1 MGGHTPVS
9 KMNIWAALIA
19 ALLAGAAGA
28 LGLGGGGVLIIYLS
42 AFASMDQLKSQGI
55 NLLFFIPLAIIAIII
70 HSKHH
75 LIKWKEIIPIC
86 ICGLL
91 GAVGGSIV
99 AGMIDASILS
109 KIFAVGI
116 AALGVKELFSKSTAD
131 NSSKSK
137 SGTTSEKKSQK
148 NPLEH

>member
-1 MGGHTPVS
+1 MGGYTPVS
-9 KMNIWAALIA
+9 EMSILAALIA

-75 LIKWKEIIPIC
+75 LIKWKDIIPIC
-86 ICGLL
+86 ICGLI

-116 AALGVKELFSKSTAD
+116 AALGVKELFSKSTAGND
-131 NSSKSK
+131 SSKNSPA
-137 SGTTSEKKSQK
+137 SEKKTDKKQIK
-148 NPLEH
+148 H

>member
-1 MGGHTPVS
+1 MGGHTPIF

-42 AFASMDQLKSQGI
+42 AFASMEQLKSQGI

-75 LIKWKEIIPIC
+75 LIKWKEIIPLC
-86 ICGLL
+86 ICGLV
-91 GAVGGSIV
+91 GAIGGSVV
-99 AGMIDASILS
+99 AGIIDASTLS

-116 AALGVKELFSKSTAD
+116 AALGVKELFSKSGNNHDDKKA
-131 NSSKSK
+131 NSSAQQSNKC
-137 SGTTSEKKSQK
+137 
-148 NPLEH
+148 